1 MLWLVGPLAG
11 RTVDRAPEEGDPNDR
26 FGGSGIE
33 TNRSPPSLS
42 QSSGLRSIMEIRLIC
57 GIGAL
62 APCYDGFILDLWG
75 VVHDGV
81 APLPGALECLGALIE
96 AGKRIVLLSNAPRR
110 ADDVVERITRIGVP
124 PGLYHH
130 VMSSG
135 EEAWQH
141 LYRRDDRF
149 YAALGRRCLHIG
161 SERDTGIREGLGLE
175 FVDIAEEAE
184 FILDT
189 GPAGWKDRIEDYEP
203 LLRRALARRL
213 PMVCANPDLVVM
225 QGGRLALCAG
235 ALAQW
240 YEERGGRVRW
250 HGKPFRSVYDT
261 CLGLLGIDDRSRI
274 LAVGDSLRTDIAGA
288 VGAGLGSILIAGG
301 IHADEFGAVGDQ
313 PLDLGRIEAAL
324 RDASYRPVAVARSF
338 CW

>member
-1 MLWLVGPLAG
+1 
-11 RTVDRAPEEGDPNDR
+11 
-26 FGGSGIE
+26 
-33 TNRSPPSLS
+33 
-42 QSSGLRSIMEIRLIC
+42 MEIPLID
-57 GIGAL
+57 GLSAL
-62 APCYDGFILDLWG
+62 APCYEGFILDLWG

-81 APLPGALECLGALIE
+81 APLPGALECLRALID

-124 PGLYHH
+124 AGLYHH

-135 EEAWQH
+135 EEAWQS
-141 LYRRDDRF
+141 LYRRDDSF

-175 FVDIAEEAE
+175 LVSTVQEAE
-184 FILDT
+184 FILNT
-189 GPAGWKDRIEDYEP
+189 GPAGWDDRIEDYASQ
-203 LLRRALARRL
+203 LRGALARGL

-225 QGGRLALCAG
+225 HGGRLALCAG

-261 CLGLLGIDDRSRI
+261 CLALLRIDDRSRI

-288 VGAGLGSILIAGG
+288 AGAGIDSVFIAGG
-301 IHADEFGAVGDQ
+301 IHAEEFGTIGGQ
-313 PLDLGRIEAAL
+313 PPNIEQIEAAL
-324 RDASYRPVAVARSF
+324 RDASYRPIGVARSF
-338 CW
+338 SW